1 MDIETAT
8 NESIEQELLHG
19 EAAIARIRATQ
30 LVLLREVDRRQMP
43 MAAGCAS
50 LGEWVRGRL
59 DVSPETARDLV
70 ATTRHLEELPDVQEA
85 VEVGEIG
92 FDRAV
97 AVGRF
102 ARRDDTFD
110 VLNEMAGYD
119 IAGIR
124 NRAARRRGMT
134 RVDGQMAYQDRYVNV
149 EPNLDESAWRLNGR
163 LPGFA
168 GKIVIDALEA
178 KANALPKGPGHVS
191 RAARNADAMWAIS
204 LDALYGTDGAS
215 IEDPAPLL
223 TVFVDAS
230 EAAATNGE
238 AGVLVQGGPRV
249 GEAAIEAILC
259 DGVVEVTARTKDG
272 TPLGIGRRSR
282 AISPQLRRFV
292 MDRDGA
298 ACTIAGCTSRYRL
311 QVHHIKRW
319 IDGGRTDPENL
330 TTVCW
335 FHHQVVIHGQGF
347 TIDPLSPPQRR
358 RLVGPPIHGPP
369 WLEQARAKG
378 MVASERPA

>member
-1 MDIETAT
+1 MGDTPVGGPTTSLSVFYEGKSLNQPWKGEEGLLGRRRIQEIPQTCCPSHPISVTGSRYVAGMDIETAT

-43 MAAGCAS
+43 IAAGCAS

-124 NRAARRRGMT
+124 NRAARRRGSS
-134 RVDGQMAYQDRYVNV
+134 
-149 EPNLDESAWRLNGR
+149 P
-163 LPGFA
+163 F
-168 GKIVIDALEA
+168 
-178 KANALPKGPGHVS
+178 
-191 RAARNADAMWAIS
+191 
-204 LDALYGTDGAS
+204 
-215 IEDPAPLL
+215 
-223 TVFVDAS
+223 
-230 EAAATNGE
+230 
-238 AGVLVQGGPRV
+238 
-249 GEAAIEAILC
+249 
-259 DGVVEVTARTKDG
+259 
-272 TPLGIGRRSR
+272 RR
-282 AISPQLRRFV
+282 
-292 MDRDGA
+292 
-298 ACTIAGCTSRYRL
+298 
-311 QVHHIKRW
+311 
-319 IDGGRTDPENL
+319 
-330 TTVCW
+330 
-335 FHHQVVIHGQGF
+335 
-347 TIDPLSPPQRR
+347 
-358 RLVGPPIHGPP
+358 
-369 WLEQARAKG
+369 ARATADDG
-378 MVASERPA
+378 SC